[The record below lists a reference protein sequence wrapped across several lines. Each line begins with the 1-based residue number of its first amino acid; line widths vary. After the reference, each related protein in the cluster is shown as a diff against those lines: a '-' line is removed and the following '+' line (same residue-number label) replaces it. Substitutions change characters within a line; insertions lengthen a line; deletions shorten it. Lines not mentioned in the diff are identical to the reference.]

1 MDALSY
7 EYLIR
12 KAFNC
17 DRGGAN
23 GMAEADIYRKMERVE
38 NAIKMR
44 MSASSNGDLEYNY
57 RSAAINI
64 SVNVSEA
71 LRKVSKD
78 FHFESKNQNL
88 KQRLQKLADNVSMS
102 TDRKIIDDTIKE
114 AHEIFKEIKLNLR

>member
-17 DRGGAN
+17 GRGGAN

-38 NAIKMR
+38 NAINMR
-44 MSASSNGDLEYNY
+44 MSTSSNGDLEYNY

-71 LRKVSKD
+71 LRKVSQE

-88 KQRLQKLADNVSMS
+88 KQRLQKLAGHVSMS
-102 TDRKIIDDTIKE
+102 TDREIIDTTIKE
-114 AHEIFKEIKLNLR
+114 AHEIFKRIKLEL